1 MGLSIRDDLLG
12 APARVGMHI
21 WSHQAANTFL
31 MLQAVNPIGQMRFE
45 AKEHADKCLATMDPE
60 TGLCTFPLGDD
71 EGTANKG
78 ALKLKVEAIS
88 GDEEAAAWKA
98 WQTDVAAR
106 NLRDAGRGERRPRS
120 SGGGRG
126 GRGAKRGRS

>member
-1 MGLSIRDDLLG
+1 
-12 APARVGMHI
+12 
-21 WSHQAANTFL
+21 
-31 MLQAVNPIGQMRFE
+31 MRFD
-45 AKEHADKCLATMDPE
+45 AKEHAVKCLATGDPV
-60 TGLCTFPLGDD
+60 TGLFTFPLGDD
-71 EGTANKG
+71 EGIVNKRT
-78 ALKLKVEAIS
+78 LTLKVEAIS